1 MTINYNDR
9 EITLKFSFRAD
20 MLFEDATGKTF
31 TAQTESEWLQYMFC
45 TITAMTKDESMKF
58 DDFLDWISDHPTVFY
73 DFIEWYS
80 DYQQSVLNL
89 RKKAEPKKSQS
100 KQKEIKCR
108 AHYYFRLLCFEYKI
122 CSVSYFLEEML
133 LSELQDILDNIQF
146 ADRSLWEALRINSFI
161 TCQVNSRKKLK
172 LQDIYRL
179 PFDDTEDTEQF
190 TKEDIEQMQQQSKML
205 EDYINSQQPTE
216 TDKV

>member
-45 TITAMTKDESMKF
+45 TIIAMTKDESMKF

-80 DYQQSVLNL
+80 DYQQSVLHL
-89 RKKAEPKKSQS
+89 RKKAEPEQQTDSKKKVSRS
-100 KQKEIKCR
+100 K
-108 AHYYFRLLCFEYKI
+108 
-122 CSVSYFLEEML
+122 
-133 LSELQDILDNIQF
+133 
-146 ADRSLWEALRINSFI
+146 
-161 TCQVNSRKKLK
+161 KK
-172 LQDIYRL
+172 
-179 PFDDTEDTEQF
+179 
-190 TKEDIEQMQQQSKML
+190 
-205 EDYINSQQPTE
+205 
-216 TDKV
+216 